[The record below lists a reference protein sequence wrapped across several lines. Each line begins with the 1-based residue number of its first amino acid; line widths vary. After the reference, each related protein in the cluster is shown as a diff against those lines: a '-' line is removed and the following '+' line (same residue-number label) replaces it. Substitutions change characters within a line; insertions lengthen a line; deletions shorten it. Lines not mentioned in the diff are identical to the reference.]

1 MKRGLVYQ
9 LRQIKEI
16 TKFWTGELTVSKT
29 KLENLLQGLAG
40 VALAIIS
47 DMDIRINLSMPF

>member
-1 MKRGLVYQ
+1 MYQ

-16 TKFWTGELTVSKT
+16 TKFLTGELTVSNT
-29 KLENLLQGLAG
+29 KLENLKQSLAG
-40 VALAIIS
+40 TSLAIIS